1 MNILKKKCPKCG
13 KEITSLY
20 ENQLEFNYRSHLL
33 THEEGKIA
41 EKTKKPYEDDL

>member
-33 THEEGKIA
+33 THEE
-41 EKTKKPYEDDL
+41 EKVTNGKKPYEDLI